1 MSEPA
6 SISAGIADRYAT
18 AVFEISKDSGQ
29 LDALKGEIDALEVA
43 LSESADL
50 QGLIK
55 SPLYSSEE
63 QEASIEAIAKAMGL
77 SATMTH
83 TLGLLA
89 QKRRLYLLPMLL
101 SALSAK
107 IAEEKGEVTANV
119 TSATELSQEQ
129 QAKLADALAAKTG
142 KTVQLNIAVDETL
155 IGGMIVKLGSRMVDT
170 SIRSKLASL
179 QTSMKEVG

>member
-29 LDALKGEIDALEVA
+29 LDTLKAEVDALEAA
-43 LSESADL
+43 LAESADL
-50 QGLIK
+50 QDLIN
-55 SPLYSSEE
+55 SPIYTRD
-63 QEASIEAIAKAMGL
+63 QQDAAIEAIGKSMGL
-77 SATMTH
+77 SATMIH
-83 TLGLLA
+83 TLGLMA
-89 QKRRLYLLPMLL
+89 QKRRLFILPALLR
-101 SALSAK
+101 ALSAM
-107 IAEEKGEVTANV
+107 IAEAKGEVTADV

-142 KTVQLNIAVDETL
+142 KTVKLNIAVDETL

-170 SIRSKLASL
+170 SIRSQLASL
-179 QTSMKEVG
+179 QNSMKEVG